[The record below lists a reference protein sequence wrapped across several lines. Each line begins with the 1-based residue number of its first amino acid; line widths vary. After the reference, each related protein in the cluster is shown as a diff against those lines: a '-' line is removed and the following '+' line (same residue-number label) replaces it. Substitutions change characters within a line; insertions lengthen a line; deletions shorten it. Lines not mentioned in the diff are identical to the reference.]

1 MEAPQPHRGRRAVL
15 SKRMILHGVTAVA
28 MCVAVISNSSN
39 AIAQS
44 PPDGVAAPAQ
54 PTVPADP
61 NLERARQA
69 YVDGTTAAEEA
80 RWADALRFFQQA
92 YDLSH
97 NPAALF
103 NVATTLRAL
112 GRHRDARDSLDTLF
126 RNHPSL
132 PEELRNEAIAMR
144 TQEAARVATLAINNA
159 PERSDLTLRLDGR
172 TLTVPGERPIR
183 LETDPGPHSVDLA
196 ADQPPELQAF
206 HWEQM
211 LTDGQLAI
219 VDVDMPEVDHGS
231 ILASPWFWTVVGVVV
246 IGAGVATYLYL
257 DNKAQLV
264 PGGDYQVS
272 FPN

>member
-1 MEAPQPHRGRRAVL
+1 MSSE
-15 SKRMILHGVTAVA
+15 RMIL
-28 MCVAVISNSSN
+28 
-39 AIAQS
+39 Q
-44 PPDGVAAPAQ
+44 GVAAIALSVAIFANSSHALAQTPQGGAAVPAQ
-54 PTVPADP
+54 PTVAADP
-61 NLERARQA
+61 NLEQARQA

-80 RWADALRFFQQA
+80 RWADALRFFQRA

-112 GRHRDARDSLDTLF
+112 GRHRDARDSIDQLF
-126 RNHPSL
+126 RDHPSL
-132 PEELRNEAIAMR
+132 PDELRNEALAMR
-144 TQEAARVATLAINNA
+144 TQEAARVATVAINNA
-159 PERSDLTLRLDGR
+159 PVRPDLTLRLDGR
-172 TLTVPGERPIR
+172 TLPVPSERPIR
-183 LETDPGPHSVDLA
+183 LETDPGQHSVDLA

-206 HWEQM
+206 HWEQA

-257 DNKAQLV
+257 DDKAQLV

>member
-1 MEAPQPHRGRRAVL
+1 VLGKRTMSWAVLITAIVSACALQASSAQAQNAGEAPAGAA
-15 SKRMILHGVTAVA
+15 T
-28 MCVAVISNSSN
+28 
-39 AIAQS
+39 
-44 PPDGVAAPAQ
+44 APAV
-54 PTVPADP
+54 PTDP
-61 NLERARQA
+61 NREVARQA
-69 YVDGTTAAEEA
+69 YIDGTTAAEEA
-80 RWADALRFFQQA
+80 RWADALRLFQQA

-112 GRHRDARDSLDTLF
+112 GRHRDARDAIDHLF
-126 RNHPSL
+126 RDHPSL
-132 PEELRNEAIAMR
+132 PEELRNEALAMR

-159 PERSDLTLRLDGR
+159 PQRPDLTVRLDGR
-172 TLTVPGERPIR
+172 TLEVPSTRPIR
-183 LETDPGPHSVDLA
+183 LETDPGQHSVDLS

-211 LTDGQLAI
+211 LADGELAI
-219 VDVDMPEVDHGS
+219 VNVDMPEVDHGS

-246 IGAGVATYLYL
+246 IGAGVATYLYMN
-257 DNKAQLV
+257 DKAQLV